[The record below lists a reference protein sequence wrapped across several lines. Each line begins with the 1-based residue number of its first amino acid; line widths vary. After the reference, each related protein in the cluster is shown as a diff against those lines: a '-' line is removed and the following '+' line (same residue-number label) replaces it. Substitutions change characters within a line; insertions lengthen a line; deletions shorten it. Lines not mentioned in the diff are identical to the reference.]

1 MQNSFETEARGR
13 SEACRIRLEQAIARG
28 LSLLLVP
35 PSSGTYTVIASIL
48 KRVGAGTNLK
58 VEAEPP
64 TDGNEQWQLV
74 LPDSDL

>member
-1 MQNSFETEARGR
+1 MRVQYPGPGEKCQDVFMQNSFETEARGR

-48 KRVGAGTNLK
+48 RGWGQ
-58 VEAEPP
+58 EP
-64 TDGNEQWQLV
+64 T
-74 LPDSDL
+74 

>member
-1 MQNSFETEARGR
+1 MQNSFEMEARGR
-13 SEACRIRLEQAIARG
+13 SEACRIRLGQAITRG
-28 LSLLLVP
+28 LSLP
-35 PSSGTYTVIASIL
+35 PSSSPLWYLHSDSEHTQ
-48 KRVGAGTNLK
+48 R